1 MRTLVID
8 TSSAILS
15 VALFEGGEL
24 LGYDH
29 RSVGRGHAEQ
39 LIPAIAALE
48 GGGRAERV
56 LVGCG
61 PGSFTGIRIGIAAA
75 RALAFAWGADLRG
88 FDSLALLAVQARRLS
103 GADRVAVAV
112 DGGHGEWFVS
122 TAPLVAVSLTP
133 ANAAAGVTCLTVAG
147 ARAADLVA
155 LRGFGTAIVAEAD
168 AREALALPH
177 AAMLAAATPLYGR
190 PPDAKVAVA

>member
-15 VALFEGGEL
+15 VALFDGAGL
-24 LGYDH
+24 LGHDH

-39 LIPAIAALE
+39 LIPAIAALP
-48 GGGRAERV
+48 GGGRAQRV

-75 RALAFAWGADLRG
+75 RALAFAWGAELQG

-103 GADRVAVAV
+103 GASQIAVAV
-112 DGGHGEWFVS
+112 DGGHGEWFV
-122 TAPLVAVSLTP
+122 AEGPMAVRSMTP
-133 ANAAAGVTCLTVAG
+133 ADAAGTIGSPYVAG
-147 ARAADLVA
+147 VRAADLVA
-155 LRGFGTAIVAEAD
+155 LRGQGIAIAAEAD
-168 AREALALPH
+168 AREALTLAD
-177 AAMLAAATPLYGR
+177 AAMLPVATPLYGR
-190 PPDAKVAVA
+190 APDAKVAAG

>member
-15 VALFEGGEL
+15 VALFDGAAL
-24 LGYDH
+24 LGHDH

-75 RALAFAWGADLRG
+75 RALAFAWGAELRG

-103 GADRVAVAV
+103 GAAEIAVAV
-112 DGGHGEWFVS
+112 DGGHGEWFV
-122 TAPLVAVSLTP
+122 AEGPLAVRSMTP
-133 ANAAAGVTCLTVAG
+133 ADAAAGIAIPYVAG
-147 ARAADLVA
+147 VRAADLVA
-155 LRGFGTAIVAEAD
+155 LRGHGTPIAAEAD
-168 AREALALPH
+168 AREALALAD
-177 AAMLAAATPLYGR
+177 AAMLAIATPLYGR
-190 PPDAKVAVA
+190 APDAKVAAA

>member
-15 VALFEGGEL
+15 VALFDGGEL

-39 LIPAIAALE
+39 LIPAIAALD

-75 RALAFAWGADLRG
+75 RALAFAWGAELRG

-122 TAPLVAVSLTP
+122 TAPLIAESLTP
-133 ANAAAGVTCLTVAG
+133 ADAAARVTCLTVAG

-155 LRGFGTAIVAEAD
+155 LRGSGTAIAAEAD

-190 PPDAKVAVA
+190 PPDAKMAVA